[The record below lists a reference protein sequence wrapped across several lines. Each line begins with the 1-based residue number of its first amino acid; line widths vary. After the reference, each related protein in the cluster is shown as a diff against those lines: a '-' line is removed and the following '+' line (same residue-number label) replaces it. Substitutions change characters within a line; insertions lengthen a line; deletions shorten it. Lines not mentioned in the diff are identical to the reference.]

1 MAVKKITVDE
11 AKEIEGDALV
21 LIGCGGDVNDWKE
34 GINELLKEEGII
46 GEPMNDVFEMYIR
59 ITRTDL
65 IFMFNATVDMGKL
78 AMWRISK
85 GLVFNAKWLRD
96 YMDNEYYLN

>member
-1 MAVKKITVDE
+1 MTIKKITVEE

-46 GEPMNDVFEMYIR
+46 RESMNDIFILNIQVV
-59 ITRTDL
+59 RTDL
-65 IFMFNATVDMGKL
+65 IFMFNETVNMGKL
-78 AMWRISK
+78 AMWRLSK
-85 GLVFNAKWLRD
+85 GIIFNAKWLSD
-96 YMDNEYYLN
+96 YIDNEYYLN